1 MANLTTKEL
10 SALEDQLGL
19 EGVLYA
25 KYQQAAQQSQD
36 PELQRQFRACAQ
48 QHKTNYSNLL
58 GFLQ

>member
-19 EGVLYA
+19 EKVLFC
-25 KYQQAAQQSQD
+25 KYQDAAQQSTD
-36 PELQRQFRACAQ
+36 PALQQQFRGCAQ
-48 QHKTNYSNLL
+48 QHKTNYTNLL